1 MKSDYLLSKEDKN
14 NSEWLLWKS
23 MKCVVAR
30 VFIGKWKNRV
40 YQACLWSRETF
51 SSDIFCLTRESDI
64 STSVLLSLRS
74 LSTLEG
80 SEPIKILLTG
90 LAVQRWQYR
99 VHTEFTEKYIF
110 QNRSWGGWFLLNLVV
125 FNSGNY
131 FFQDSCAD
139 NHCERLKVTVSS
151 SCWRVFLTHW
161 RAWIEGDH
169 PYSYNLRYD
178 LLPNPKCSEHW
189 RGHTVENSTS
199 DLRWWNSGPLK
210 ISYEIIFRTGIY
222 EV

>member
-1 MKSDYLLSKEDKN
+1 
-14 NSEWLLWKS
+14 

-90 LAVQRWQYR
+90 LAVQR
-99 VHTEFTEKYIF
+99 
-110 QNRSWGGWFLLNLVV
+110 
-125 FNSGNY
+125 
-131 FFQDSCAD
+131 
-139 NHCERLKVTVSS
+139 
-151 SCWRVFLTHW
+151 
-161 RAWIEGDH
+161 
-169 PYSYNLRYD
+169 
-178 LLPNPKCSEHW
+178 
-189 RGHTVENSTS
+189 
-199 DLRWWNSGPLK
+199 
-210 ISYEIIFRTGIY
+210 
-222 EV
+222 